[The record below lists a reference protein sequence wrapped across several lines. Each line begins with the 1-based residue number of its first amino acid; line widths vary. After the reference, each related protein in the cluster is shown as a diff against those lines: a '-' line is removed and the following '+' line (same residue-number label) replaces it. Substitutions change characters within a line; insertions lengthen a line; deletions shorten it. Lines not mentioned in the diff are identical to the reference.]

1 MKRLKITLCILLS
14 LSMFILPSGCDE
26 HTSKTKSDFNYATDM
41 QYIYYGGIFNAP
53 ITKSD
58 TGYYYVGSDS
68 IIIYVDK
75 ENLTATPLCFEP
87 NCLHDNPTECNA
99 YFNIAELLDADY
111 AVGGTTTVIQYY
123 DGKLYMVCGE
133 YDKSHIE
140 YNTYLMRCDADGS
153 NREQITDYFDKPFT
167 QWFIHRGYFYYTDDK
182 SILRVPI
189 NSPKSEP
196 EAIFTLEHYKEN
208 GTDTFQRSFAYG
220 DYMYFYAHEYEEGKS
235 SDMYQVC
242 LNLKTLESKKMVYE
256 GMSMPVLTVYGNTVI
271 YKYAEHTKNKVT
283 YYKSPLDC
291 SEKNEFFVTQF
302 ETSNNLTADSN
313 YMYFDNNVLKYANPD
328 SEDFEQIIT
337 VRDFDNNEVDT
348 FKLPQEKGDS
358 FNYFTAQDDEYFLL
372 EKMVE
377 NKQRILCIADKSQI
391 GSFNGKTI
399 EYTELCKLDWY
410 ENEQNP
416 YVYTME

>member
-1 MKRLKITLCILLS
+1 MIKLKKLLCFLIISSTLYI
-14 LSMFILPSGCDE
+14 PVGCESANKD
-26 HTSKTKSDFNYATDM
+26 KTSDFNYATDM
-41 QYIYYGGIFNAP
+41 QYIYYGGNFNAP

-75 ENLTATPLCFEP
+75 ESLTATPLCFEP

-111 AVGGTTTVIQYY
+111 AAGGISTVLQYY
-123 DGKLYMVCGE
+123 NGKLYMVCGE

-153 NREQITDYFDKPFT
+153 NREQVTDYFDKPFT

-189 NSPKSEP
+189 DSPKSEP
-196 EAIFTLEHYKEN
+196 EAIFTLENYEEN
-208 GTDTFQRSFAYG
+208 GLDPIQRSFAYG
-220 DYMYFYAHEYEEGKS
+220 DYMYFYAHEYEDGKN

-256 GMSMPVLTVYGNTVI
+256 GMSMPVLTAYGNTVI
-271 YKYAEHTKNKVT
+271 YQYAEHTKNKVT

-291 SEKNEFFVTQF
+291 SEKNEFFVDEF
-302 ETSNNLTADSN
+302 NNRINLTSDGN
-313 YMYFDNNVLKYANPD
+313 YMYLDNCHLKYASPD
-328 SEDFEQIIT
+328 SEDFEQVIT
-337 VRDFDNNEVDT
+337 VRDFDNNEIDT

-372 EKMVE
+372 EKMNE
-377 NKQRILCIADKSQI
+377 KNERILCIADKSQI
-391 GSFNGKTI
+391 GSLNGKTI
-399 EYTELCKLDWY
+399 ECTELCKLDWY

-416 YVYTME
+416 YVYTVE